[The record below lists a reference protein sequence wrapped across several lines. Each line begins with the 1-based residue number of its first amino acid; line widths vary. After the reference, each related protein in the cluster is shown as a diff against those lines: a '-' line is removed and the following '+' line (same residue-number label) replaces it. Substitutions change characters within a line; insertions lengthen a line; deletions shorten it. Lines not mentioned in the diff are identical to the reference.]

1 MIFIY
6 DDISYAECK
15 CKNKI
20 EGFIEKRKKLENYYW
35 FYNNNFIF
43 LKIKIPLS
51 LYRKILEDYKK
62 NDEFE
67 FKLLRNLNDQLP
79 IFEEENIKYYK
90 VKSSIIRS
98 TICSSYNN
106 DFISVNFEL
115 FISWHKGFDK
125 VETRE
130 FILKKLLKN
139 EKQE

>member
-20 EGFIEKRKKLENYYW
+20 EGFIEKLKKLENYYW
-35 FYNNNFIF
+35 FNNNNFIF

-51 LYRKILEDYKK
+51 LYKKILEDYKK

-67 FKLLRNLNDQLP
+67 FKLFRDLNDQIS
-79 IFEEENIKYYK
+79 IFEEENSRYYK
-90 VKSSIIRS
+90 IKAFIKRS
-98 TICSSYNN
+98 TVCSSYNEN
-106 DFISVNFEL
+106 LISVNFEL
-115 FISWHKGFDK
+115 CIIWYKQFDK
-125 VETRE
+125 IETRN
-130 FILKKLLKN
+130 FILKNLFKN